1 VGLTDR
7 AINTAERTTARHDFS
22 LRYLTPFGVQFADA
36 AKQQDVDVALLYGIA
51 RQESRFVA
59 DVVSSAGAVGLMQL
73 KPSTSGR
80 DVYRRMGWRGEPS
93 VSELKNPE
101 RNISMGAAYLSI
113 LENGPLAGIKD
124 PQVMRYAVVV
134 SYANGAGALLRT
146 FSSDRQDAIDE
157 INDLDADEFFEH
169 VVKKHPAPQAP
180 RYIWKLQKALDAM

>member
-1 VGLTDR
+1 
-7 AINTAERTTARHDFS
+7 
-22 LRYLTPFGVQFADA
+22 
-36 AKQQDVDVALLYGIA
+36 
-51 RQESRFVA
+51 
-59 DVVSSAGAVGLMQL
+59 
-73 KPSTSGR
+73 
-80 DVYRRMGWRGEPS
+80 GWRGEPS

-146 FSSDRQDAIDE
+146 FSSNRQDAIEE